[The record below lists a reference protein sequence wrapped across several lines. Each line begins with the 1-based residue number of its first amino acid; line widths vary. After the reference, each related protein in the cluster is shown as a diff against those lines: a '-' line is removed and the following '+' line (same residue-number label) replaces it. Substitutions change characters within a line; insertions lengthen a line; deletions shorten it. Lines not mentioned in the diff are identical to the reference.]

1 MTVVT
6 VETVV
11 TVVAVVTEVTVVI
24 VVTSVAD
31 LGFHEGGGFI
41 RSGVLACPRKNFANH
56 AHFRPKPTPFYQS
69 FYFCVTCIHNQP
81 EKAYETQ

>member
-1 MTVVT
+1 MVT

-31 LGFHEGGGFI
+31 LGFHEGGLI
-41 RSGVLACPRKNFANH
+41 RSGVLACLRKIFANH
-56 AHFRPKPTPFYQS
+56 AHFQPKPTPFYQS